1 LDCFLLVTPA
11 VSDAFGAFLDAADG
25 VGAAFLTG
33 VGIFGAGPDAFK
45 ANEGDAMVTVSA
57 ICHDEGECATCRRW
71 LEVTLMAKKDVL
83 LGDWS
88 ALQQAVQTEA
98 ERRSLSKVEAKLGL
112 EA

>member
-1 LDCFLLVTPA
+1 
-11 VSDAFGAFLDAADG
+11 VSDAFGACLDAAAD

-33 VGIFGAGPDAFK
+33 VGILGAEPDAFT

-57 ICHDEGECATCRRW
+57 ICHNEGECATCRRR
-71 LEVTLMAKKDVL
+71 LEVTLMAKKDVFL
-83 LGDWS
+83 EDRS

-98 ERRSLSKVEAKLGL
+98 ERWSLSKVEAKLGL

>member
-1 LDCFLLVTPA
+1 LVTPA
-11 VSDAFGAFLDAADG
+11 VSDAFGAFLEAAT
-25 VGAAFLTG
+25 GAGADFLTG
-33 VGIFGAGPDAFK
+33 VGSLGAGPDALR

-57 ICHDEGECATCRRW
+57 ICHDEGECATCRRR
-71 LEVTLMAKKDVL
+71 LEVTLMAKNDAF